1 MVGRNAKVRGV
12 SSLRPARNKLKRR
25 GTDMGDQHGPNGS
38 GDGDANYMMSLM
50 TEENW
55 NSLRDQDRRDLVMN
69 LANRLGY
76 LDGIKE
82 LPEED
87 QYYAAKRAVFS
98 HVFQTGDGAQRIWAN
113 NEAELGENSDL
124 IDPNKKP
131 MLVNEWDD
139 NRQQWVLNQSQDSR
153 DRARMRSATAFATRG
168 MKGHSQIDQY
178 MNPDGTM
185 NEEAAGAKMLE
196 VINAERVKMGEK
208 PAESFET
215 PTENEKL
222 AYTHG
227 MRLLGDSLSA
237 RVKQSNWIKAEA
249 RDDGHAGNSV
259 QWRQRCIQQR
269 A

>member
-1 MVGRNAKVRGV
+1 MDALQAARKLTILGLPTRFLTLTRTLKPSRSRASGYECSTGGTREFERRLDQKNIPEKLRDPDKNMVPTNMFDPETGEPGIAGQSPTMVGEGMPKREGASAVYGPPGTNW
-12 SSLRPARNKLKRR
+12 KRR
-25 GTDMGDQHGPNGS
+25 GMDMGDQHGPNGS

-153 DRARMRSATAFATRG
+153 DRARMRSA
-168 MKGHSQIDQY
+168 
-178 MNPDGTM
+178 
-185 NEEAAGAKMLE
+185 
-196 VINAERVKMGEK
+196 
-208 PAESFET
+208 
-215 PTENEKL
+215 
-222 AYTHG
+222 
-227 MRLLGDSLSA
+227 
-237 RVKQSNWIKAEA
+237 
-249 RDDGHAGNSV
+249 
-259 QWRQRCIQQR
+259 
-269 A
+269 